1 MNIKLKDEYEIYM
14 YYRGKQENMSDDD
27 IESSVE
33 LLRVIRKIGKK

>member
-14 YYRGKQENMSDDD
+14 YYRGKKENMSDDD